1 MSHYDFD
8 FPGAE
13 REFLKAIELNP
24 NSAYAHLFY
33 SNCYLAPMGRMSEA
47 IAENK
52 KAVELDPLS
61 LPINNF
67 MGMTYLFA
75 EDYEKSYLQFRHT
88 IAMDPTFPLAHQYFS
103 WLLTTMGKYEEG
115 IKEGEKSEMLSG
127 TSSEDATT
135 EAATRL
141 QAFET
146 GGEKGFWQKNLER
159 ALQSQKRPGGGLV
172 APTDMAAAYALAGD
186 KDSAF
191 EWLDKAYAERDGEGI
206 TLLKVVPAFKSLR
219 GDPRFT
225 DLLRR
230 LGLPE

>member
-1 MSHYDFD
+1 
-8 FPGAE
+8 
-13 REFLKAIELNP
+13 
-24 NSAYAHLFY
+24 
-33 SNCYLAPMGRMSEA
+33 
-47 IAENK
+47 
-52 KAVELDPLS
+52 
-61 LPINNF
+61 
-67 MGMTYLFA
+67 
-75 EDYEKSYLQFRHT
+75 
-88 IAMDPTFPLAHQYFS
+88 
-103 WLLTTMGKYEEG
+103 MGKYEEG